1 MDGHGPERDLGRQ
14 AGSAIAFAFAVL
26 LHGMVAILYLSSGLF
41 APGWAV
47 LVLLLA
53 WAAFAGLIWRWR
65 RRGIVV
71 LAVPFLAVGLLLL
84 VATAGEHL
92 LGWTA

>member
-1 MDGHGPERDLGRQ
+1 
-14 AGSAIAFAFAVL
+14 
-26 LHGMVAILYLSSGLF
+26 MVGFLYLSSGLF

-53 WAAFAGLIWRWR
+53 WAALAWLIWRWR

-71 LAVPFLAVGLLLL
+71 LAIPFVAVALLLL
-84 VATAGEHL
+84 VATAGDRL